1 MNEILDD
8 DLVVNAKPKSLY
20 GKYSNL
26 PAAVVILG
34 ALFKIMHWPYGEYML
49 LFGICAHFGIELGYA
64 LALKFSSKINNR
76 RLVVAT
82 FFLVFMSGF
91 WKLTLSQLNWFDFGY
106 FMLIVSSFAFTYLVV
121 RRRIA
126 KRRNPS

>member
-8 DLVVNAKPKSLY
+8 ELATNKRPKSLY

-34 ALFKIMHWPYGEYML
+34 ALYKIMHWPYGEYLL
-49 LFGICAHFGIELGYA
+49 LFGICAHFGIELGYG
-64 LALKFSSKINNR
+64 LALKFSSKLNNR

-91 WKLTLSQLNWFDFGY
+91 WKIKLSQLNWLDAIY
-106 FMLIVSSFAFTYLVV
+106 IVLILTSIVATYWLVKRKSRKQNTFT
-121 RRRIA
+121 
-126 KRRNPS
+126 